1 MEKCFILNPL
11 SVGGAS
17 SIGGFSSAQWTEV
30 QLFYRCGL
38 FLTLTVT
45 LPPPAVCDQLIGPQP
60 SGGLVEQQPSEH
72 IVL

>member
-17 SIGGFSSAQWTEV
+17 SIEV

-38 FLTLTVT
+38 SLTVT